1 MQGIARAVETADVV
15 SGDGTLDV
23 LRYGQILRAR
33 SLIGV
38 RGAGPAFDGMH
49 YVESTTHKL
58 KPGEYK
64 QSFVL
69 KRNALI
75 SNLPLVPAMP
85 Y

>member
-1 MQGIARAVETADVV
+1 M
-15 SGDGTLDV
+15 
-23 LRYGQILRAR
+23 Y
-33 SLIGV
+33 
-38 RGAGPAFDGMH
+38 
-49 YVESTTHKL
+49 YVDSCTQHL

-75 SNLPLVPAMP
+75 SNLPVVPSLP